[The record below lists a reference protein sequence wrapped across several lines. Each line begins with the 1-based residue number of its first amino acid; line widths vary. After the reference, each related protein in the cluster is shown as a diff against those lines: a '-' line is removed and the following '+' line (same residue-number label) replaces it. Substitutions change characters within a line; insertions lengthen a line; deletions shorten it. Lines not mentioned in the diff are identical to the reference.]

1 MNRVGHVF
9 KEIFRN
15 LYKNPGTSLSAI
27 LSMTLLFLLFDIF
40 WIAADTSDEFYE
52 NYLSDL
58 KMEVFIAEEHP
69 DSSIGFIKDEIKKI
83 EGVSSLVFISKENAR
98 NELADLVGIDL
109 LIGYDSSNPLPQSM
123 VLTFQS
129 DVLNSPD
136 LSEIEN
142 RIMSQ
147 QGVSHVYY
155 SKNWLAKAESTKN
168 IISDIGLLLGLL
180 ILLTV
185 LVSSANNMRL
195 TAKTRAVGFYQMRL
209 LGAGKLLLAMPF
221 IIEGILLGALSAGI
235 GWGLVF
241 YWKDKIQFSNFE
253 IIFPTLEEIGIY
265 CLAAGILGLI
275 SGYVGIRRLLR
286 L

>member
-1 MNRVGHVF
+1 MNRVGHVV

-27 LSMTLLFLLFDIF
+27 LSMTLLLLLFDIF
-40 WIAADTSDEFYE
+40 WIAADTSDKFYE

-58 KMEVFIAEEHP
+58 QMEVFISEEFP
-69 DSSIGFIKDEIKKI
+69 DSALSIILEEIRLI
-83 EGVSSLVFISKENAR
+83 EGVSSFSFISKETAR
-98 NELADLVGIDL
+98 TSLADLVGIDL
-109 LIGYDSSNPLPQSM
+109 LVGYDSLNPLPQSV
-123 VLTFQS
+123 VLTFDP
-129 DVLNSPD
+129 DVINSID

-142 RIMSQ
+142 RIVSQ
-147 QGVSHVYY
+147 QGVSYVYY

-168 IISDIGLLLGLL
+168 IITDIGLLLGILV
-180 ILLTV
+180 LLTV

-221 IIEGILLGALSAGI
+221 IIEGVVLGAMSAGI
-235 GWGLVF
+235 GWAMIF
-241 YWKDKIQFSNFE
+241 YWKDKIQFSAVE
-253 IIFPTLEEIGIY
+253 IIFPSIEEIGFY
-265 CLAAGILGLI
+265 CLAAGLLGLI

>member
-1 MNRVGHVF
+1 MNRIGHVF
-9 KEIFRN
+9 KELFRN

-27 LSMTLLFLLFDIF
+27 LSMILLFLLFDIF
-40 WIAADTSDEFYE
+40 WIAADTSDKFYE

-58 KMEVFIAEEHP
+58 KMEVFISEEYP
-69 DSSIGFIKDEIKKI
+69 DSSLGVIKDEIKKI
-83 EGVSSLVFISKENAR
+83 DGVSSMTFISKETAR
-98 NELADLVGIDL
+98 KELTDLVGVDL
-109 LIGYDSSNPLPQSM
+109 LVGYDSSNPLPQSLI
-123 VLTFQS
+123 LTFRP
-129 DVLNSPD
+129 DVLNSAD

-147 QGVSHVYY
+147 QGVSNVYY

-168 IISDIGLLLGLL
+168 IIADIGLLLGGL

-195 TAKTRAVGFYQMRL
+195 TAKTRASGFYQMRL

-221 IIEGILLGALSAGI
+221 IIEGVLLGALSAGI
-235 GWGLVF
+235 GWGMIY
-241 YWKDKIQFSNFE
+241 YWKDKIQFANFE
-253 IIFPTLEEIGIY
+253 IIFPTLEEIGFY
-265 CLAAGILGLI
+265 CLAAGLLGLI
-275 SGYVGIRRLLR
+275 SGYVGIRRQLR

>member
-1 MNRVGHVF
+1 MNRIGHVG

-15 LYKNPGTSLSAI
+15 LYRNPGTSLSAI

-40 WIAADTSDEFYE
+40 WIAADTSDQFYE

-58 KMEVFIAEEHP
+58 KMEVFIAEEYP
-69 DSSIGFIKDEIKKI
+69 DSSIEIIKNEIKKI
-83 EGVSSLVFISKENAR
+83 EGVSSLSYISKENAR
-98 NELADLVGIDL
+98 KELAKLVGVDL
-109 LIGYDSSNPLPQSM
+109 LVGYDSSNPLPRSM
-123 VLTFQS
+123 ILTFQAEK
-129 DVLNSPD
+129 LNTANMA
-136 LSEIEN
+136 EIEN
-142 RIMSQ
+142 YVISQ
-147 QGVSHVYY
+147 KGVSHVYY

-168 IISDIGLLLGLL
+168 IISDIGLLLGGL

-195 TAKTRAVGFYQMRL
+195 TAKTRAIGFYQMRL

-221 IIEGILLGALSAGI
+221 IIEGVLLGALSAGL
-235 GWGLVF
+235 GWGMIF
-241 YWKDKIQFSNFE
+241 YWKDKIQFSSFE
-253 IIFPTLEEIGIY
+253 IIFPTFEEIGFY
-265 CLAAGILGLI
+265 CLTAGLLGLI